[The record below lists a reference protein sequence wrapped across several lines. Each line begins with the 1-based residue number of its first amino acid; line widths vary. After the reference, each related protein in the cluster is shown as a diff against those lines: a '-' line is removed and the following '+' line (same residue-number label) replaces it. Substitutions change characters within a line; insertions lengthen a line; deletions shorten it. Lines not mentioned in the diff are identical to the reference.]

1 MIYAADRLWANV
13 QAKRDFRHKAS
24 NSNPAEEGRAYLKP
38 KKGWVGFNKERWE
51 IWVRGLE
58 NGKEVVDE
66 EVRALVE
73 RALEQVERVEDQGWR
88 VRDDEKFAH

>member
-38 KKGWVGFNKERWE
+38 KKGWVGFNKERKM
-51 IWVRGLE
+51 
-58 NGKEVVDE
+58 GKKSWMK
-66 EVRALVE
+66 RLG
-73 RALEQVERVEDQGWR
+73 R
-88 VRDDEKFAH
+88 